1 MKRNLI
7 VIFLIL
13 GCYGAALAAEP
24 AVSPQRIVSL
34 APSTTEILF
43 ALGLGDRIV
52 GVTSF
57 CDYPEDAKKKPK
69 IGGMSNPSL
78 EAVVTMKPDLVVMT
92 TDGNPKEFEARLRS
106 LKIRT
111 YVFTARRLAELPQ
124 GIRDMGAFVGAQE
137 RSDRLAQEIQD
148 GLDRFKTR
156 KSEIRKK
163 QAPSPFF
170 PLPPGERGGGEG
182 NYHAQ
187 SAMKKVLFIVW
198 PEPLIVAGPGT
209 VMDDAIALLG
219 YENIAAAAKTS
230 YPKYSIEEVIRRA
243 PDVIFVGKASGMD
256 IRDVS
261 QKILKRL
268 ASVPAVRNGSIYYI
282 SDNLYRLGPRVIKG
296 IEELAA
302 CEQ

>member
-1 MKRNLI
+1 MKRSLI
-7 VIFLIL
+7 FIVLIFCC
-13 GCYGAALAAEP
+13 GVAFAAEP
-24 AVSPQRIVSL
+24 AVPPQRIVSL

-52 GVTSF
+52 GVTTF
-57 CDYPEDAKKKPK
+57 CDYPEEAKKKPK

-124 GIRDMGAFVGAQE
+124 GIRDMGAVVGVKE
-137 RSDRLAQEIQD
+137 RAERLAREIET
-148 GLDRFKTR
+148 GINTVKTR
-156 KSEIRKK
+156 KSAMVADHDVRN
-163 QAPSPFF
+163 P
-170 PLPPGERGGGEG
+170 R
-182 NYHAQ
+182 

-209 VMDDAIALLG
+209 VMDDAMGLLG
-219 YENIAAAAKTS
+219 YENVAAAAKTS
-230 YPKYSIEEVIRRA
+230 YPKYSIEEAIRQA

-256 IRDVS
+256 IRELS
-261 QKILKRL
+261 KKILNRL
-268 ASVPAVRNGSIYYI
+268 ASVPAVRTGSIYYI

-296 IEELAA
+296 IEELTA

>member
-7 VIFLIL
+7 SLFLIL
-13 GCYGAALAAEP
+13 SCYGAALAAEP
-24 AVSPQRIVSL
+24 AILPKRIVSL

-57 CDYPEDAKKKPK
+57 CDYPEEAKKKPK

-78 EAVVTMKPDLVVMT
+78 EAVITMKPDLVVMT

-124 GIRDMGAFVGAQE
+124 GIRDMGVVVGAPE
-137 RSDRLAQEIQD
+137 KSDRLAQEIQD
-148 GLDRFKTR
+148 GIDRYKHR
-156 KSEIRKK
+156 I
-163 QAPSPFF
+163 APSQK
-170 PLPPGERGGGEG
+170 G
-182 NYHAQ
+182 H
-187 SAMKKVLFIVW
+187 SATRKKVLFIIW

-209 VMDDAIALLG
+209 VMDDAIGLLG
-219 YENIAAAAKTS
+219 YENIAAAAKTA
-230 YPKYSIEEVIRRA
+230 YPKYSIEEAIRQS

-261 QKILKRL
+261 QKILNRL
-268 ASVPAVRNGSIYYI
+268 ASVPAVKNGSIYYI

-296 IEELAA
+296 IEELTA

>member
-1 MKRNLI
+1 MKRLFIII
-7 VIFLIL
+7 VICGLPSSVF
-13 GCYGAALAAEP
+13 AKELAS
-24 AVSPQRIVSL
+24 SPRRIVSL

-43 ALGLGDRIV
+43 ALGLGDRIA

-57 CDYPEDAKKKPK
+57 CDYPEEARKKPK

-78 EAVVTMKPDLVVMT
+78 EAVITMKPDLVVMT

-124 GIRDMGAFVGAQE
+124 GIRDMGVIVGAPE
-137 RSDRLAQEIQD
+137 KSDSLAQEIQD
-148 GLDRFKTR
+148 GIDRYKKRNAARRTGRSATR
-156 KSEIRKK
+156 
-163 QAPSPFF
+163 
-170 PLPPGERGGGEG
+170 
-182 NYHAQ
+182 
-187 SAMKKVLFIVW
+187 KKVLFIIW

-209 VMDDAIALLG
+209 VMDDAIGLLG
-219 YENIAAAAKTS
+219 YENIAVSAKTS
-230 YPKYSIEEVIRRA
+230 YPKYSIEEVIRQA

-261 QKILKRL
+261 RKILNRL
-268 ASVPAVRNGSIYYI
+268 APVPAVRNGSVFYI

-296 IEELAA
+296 IEELTA
-302 CEQ
+302 CER

>member
-1 MKRNLI
+1 MKRLFIII
-7 VIFLIL
+7 VICGLFSPVF
-13 GCYGAALAAEP
+13 AKELAS
-24 AVSPQRIVSL
+24 SPRRIVSL

-43 ALGLGDRIV
+43 ALGLGDRIA

-57 CDYPEDAKKKPK
+57 CDYPEEARKKPK

-78 EAVVTMKPDLVVMT
+78 EAVITMKPDLVVMT

-124 GIRDMGAFVGAQE
+124 GIRDMGVIVGAPE
-137 RSDRLAQEIQD
+137 KSDSLAQEIQD
-148 GLDRFKTR
+148 GIDRYKKRNAARRTGRSATR
-156 KSEIRKK
+156 
-163 QAPSPFF
+163 
-170 PLPPGERGGGEG
+170 
-182 NYHAQ
+182 
-187 SAMKKVLFIVW
+187 KKVLFIIW

-209 VMDDAIALLG
+209 VMDDAIGLLG
-219 YENIAAAAKTS
+219 YENIAVSAKTS
-230 YPKYSIEEVIRRA
+230 YPKYSIEEVIRQA

-261 QKILKRL
+261 RKILNRL
-268 ASVPAVRNGSIYYI
+268 APVPAVRNGSVFYI

-296 IEELAA
+296 IEELTA
-302 CEQ
+302 CER

>member
-1 MKRNLI
+1 M
-7 VIFLIL
+7 LIL
-13 GCYGAALAAEP
+13 SWCGAVLAAES
-24 AVSPQRIVSL
+24 AVPPKRIVSL

-52 GVTSF
+52 GVTTF
-57 CDYPEDAKKKPK
+57 CDYPEEAKKKPK

-78 EAVVTMKPDLVVMT
+78 EAVITMKPDLVVMT

-124 GIRDMGAFVGAQE
+124 GIRDMGAVVGVKE
-137 RSDRLAQEIQD
+137 RAERLAREIET
-148 GLDRFKTR
+148 GINTIKSR
-156 KSEIRKK
+156 KSEIRNQK
-163 QAPSPFF
+163 
-170 PLPPGERGGGEG
+170 
-182 NYHAQ
+182 
-187 SAMKKVLFIVW
+187 SAMPLKVLFIVW

-209 VMDDAIALLG
+209 VMDDAIGLLG
-219 YENIAAAAKTS
+219 YENIAGAAKTS
-230 YPKYSIEEVIRRA
+230 YPKYSIEAVIRQS
-243 PDVIFVGKASGMD
+243 PDVIFIGKASGMD

-268 ASVPAVRNGSIYYI
+268 ASVPAVKSGSIYYI

-302 CEQ
+302 CER

>member
-7 VIFLIL
+7 VVFLIL
-13 GCYGAALAAEP
+13 GCYSAALAAEP
-24 AVSPQRIVSL
+24 AVSPKRIVSL

-43 ALGLGDRIV
+43 ALGLGDNIV

-57 CDYPEDAKKKPK
+57 CDYPEEAKKKPK

-78 EAVVTMKPDLVVMT
+78 EAVVMMKPDLVVMT

-148 GLDRFKTR
+148 GIDRFKKR
-156 KSEIRKK
+156 KSEIRNPK
-163 QAPSPFF
+163 
-170 PLPPGERGGGEG
+170 
-182 NYHAQ
+182 
-187 SAMKKVLFIVW
+187 SAMPLKVLFIVW

-209 VMDDAIALLG
+209 VMDDAIGLLG

-230 YPKYSIEEVIRRA
+230 YPKYSIEEVIRQS
-243 PDVIFVGKASGMD
+243 PDVIFIGKASGMD

-261 QKILKRL
+261 QKILNRL
-268 ASVPAVRNGSIYYI
+268 GSVTAVRNGSIYYI

-296 IEELAA
+296 IEELTA